1 MRDKKKLSYLRLSK
15 EDLEVASG
23 DEAESFSIGS
33 QRLCIRQ
40 YIESHPDLGSSD
52 EFEELMDDGY
62 SGTNFNRPGITR
74 LLELVETE
82 CVDTIIVRDLSR
94 FARNYLEA
102 GHFLEFVFP
111 AYGIRFI
118 SINDHYDS
126 QKLGESTAG
135 IQLAVRNLVNQ
146 LYSRDIS
153 RKIKSAVDLKK
164 MNGEY
169 VYGTAPYGYK
179 KGPTRNTIVV
189 DPEAAEVVKQIFQW
203 AAEGTTVTQIAA
215 KLNEAGVKTP
225 SVYLQAV
232 RGKYKVRPYWTF
244 DSVKNILVNRIYTGD
259 TVPFKSHVVAVGSN
273 RVKQVPEGEQLV
285 LPDTHEAIVSRET
298 FYLARSTIKSN
309 VKSKSKG
316 ASSVFSTYLVCGCCG
331 NKLQKGK
338 PSNRVF
344 RCATAR
350 YVSEGQCSEV
360 AIREDLLSDV
370 LLRAIRSQCAIAD
383 TKVQNAKIV
392 RKGTQSE
399 RSIVERELKGQQRK
413 LEKSQADAMRYYED
427 YVSGNLTKEQFL
439 ERKQDCRK
447 TEEEAKLQA
456 VMLRDRLR
464 RMMSETESVE
474 AVLQSAKPLE
484 KYFGVDKLSSE
495 LMKELVQRIIIYP
508 GGAIHIDWNFS
519 DTLQIQLP
527 GAREGDM
534 L

>member
-15 EDLEVASG
+15 EDFEVASG
-23 DEAESFSIGS
+23 EEAESFSIGS

-40 YIESHPDLGSSD
+40 YIESHPDLGRSD
-52 EFEELMDDGY
+52 EFEELIDDGY

-111 AYGIRFI
+111 AYGVRFI

-126 QKLGESTAG
+126 QELGESTAG
-135 IQLAVRNLVNQ
+135 LQLAVRNLVNQ

-179 KGPTRNTIVV
+179 KGPTHNTIVI
-189 DPEAAEVVKQIFQW
+189 DPEAARVVKQIFQW

-215 KLNEAGVKTP
+215 KLNEAGIKTP

-259 TVPFKSHVVAVGSN
+259 TVPFKSHVVAVGSDH
-273 RVKQVPEGEQLV
+273 VKQVPEEDQLI

-298 FYLARSTIKSN
+298 FYLARNTIKSN

-316 ASSVFSTYLVCGCCG
+316 PSSVFSTYLVCGCCG
-331 NKLQKGK
+331 NKLKKGK
-338 PSNRVF
+338 ASNRVF
-344 RCATAR
+344 RCTTAR
-350 YVSEGQCSEV
+350 YVAEGQCSEV
-360 AIREDLLSDV
+360 AIKEDQLSDIM
-370 LLRAIRSQCAIAD
+370 LRAIRSQCAIAD
-383 TKVQNAKIV
+383 AKVRSAKTIQKEA
-392 RKGTQSE
+392 RSE
-399 RSIVERELKGQQRK
+399 RSIVEQDLKEQRRK
-413 LEKSQADAMRYYED
+413 LERSQADAMRYYED
-427 YVSGNLTKEQFL
+427 YVSGKLSKEQFL
-439 ERKQDCRK
+439 ERKLDCRK
-447 TEEEAKLQA
+447 TEEVATLQA
-456 VMLRDRLR
+456 SLLRERLK
-464 RMMSETESVE
+464 RMTSEAESSETI
-474 AVLQSAKPLE
+474 LQSAKPFE
-484 KYFGVDKLSSE
+484 KYFEVDKLSSQ

-519 DTLQIQLP
+519 DTLQIQTLCA
-527 GAREGDM
+527 GE
-534 L
+534 